1 MADIYSKLQTLGI
14 DVPIIY
20 LPKKGVDMTKWA
32 VVACDQYTS
41 EPEYW
46 EKVEALVGGDPSTY
60 RITFPEIFLEEPDK
74 EDRISKINATMNQ
87 YLDTKVLE
95 PKDPGFVLVK
105 RDTKSSPTRWG
116 LMVAL
121 DLEQYS
127 YAKDSKTPIR
137 ATEGTI
143 VERIPPR
150 VEIRKN
156 APLEFPHIMVLLD
169 DPNKLCIEP
178 LIDVVTKDRTQPVYD
193 FDLMAEG
200 GHITGYHI
208 ASEELLNGFADG
220 LAELHSPKRCK
231 ERYGIAD
238 QLIYA
243 MGDGNHSLATAKS
256 CWETLKAGGAPMDHP
271 ARWALVELVNIFDAG
286 IVFEPIHRVIFDGDY
301 ANFCTYLQAGGSDL
315 TETAHPSMESVI
327 VAVEAGGKDGSHV
340 IGITRPEGLF
350 TLTLKNPK
358 ATIAAGSVQT
368 AMDSYLSGSATS
380 GEGTANKNTVATVDY
395 IHGSD
400 VTMRLG
406 SEAGNFGILLPAL
419 RKEEFFGS
427 IVHDGALPR
436 KTFSMGEAEEK
447 RFYLE
452 GRIIR

>member
-1 MADIYSKLQTLGI
+1 MKQIYERLQKLGI
-14 DVPIIY
+14 DVPIIH
-20 LPKKGVDMTKWA
+20 LPKQGVDMTKWA

-46 EKVEALVGGDPSTY
+46 EEVEKVVGKSPSTL
-60 RITFPEIFLEEPDK
+60 RTTFPEIFLEEPGK
-74 EDRISKINATMNQ
+74 ETRIENINSAMQ
-87 YLDTKVLE
+87 EYLDNKVLT
-95 PKDPGFVLVK
+95 PLAPGFILVK
-105 RDTKSSPTRWG
+105 RDTNISPTRWG

-121 DLEQYS
+121 DLEEYDYS
-127 YAKDSKTPIR
+127 KGSKTKVR

-178 LIDVVTKDRTQPVYD
+178 LIEAAKNMSPIYD
-193 FDLMAEG
+193 FDLMQGG

-208 ASEELLNGFADG
+208 TEESLLEGFTEG
-220 LAELHSPKRCK
+220 LEKLVSPERCK

-256 CWETLKAGGAPMDHP
+256 CWETLKSQGAPMDHP
-271 ARWALVELVNIFDAG
+271 ARWALVELENIFDEG
-286 IVFEPIHRVIFDGDY
+286 IIFEPIHRVIFKGDY
-301 ANFCTYLQAGGSDL
+301 NAFATYLQKEGTSL
-315 TETAHPSMESVI
+315 TETPYSNIKELI
-327 VAVEAGGKDGSHV
+327 QQVENGGPLGEQI
-340 IGITRPEGLF
+340 IGLAREDGLF
-350 TLTLKNPK
+350 ALTLSNPK

-368 AMDSYLSGSATS
+368 AMDTYLKEHPT
-380 GEGTANKNTVATVDY
+380 ATVDY

-400 VTMRLG
+400 VTVRLG
-406 SEAGNFGILLPAL
+406 SESGNFGILLPSL
-419 RKEEFFGS
+419 KKEEFFTS

-436 KTFSMGEAEEK
+436 KTFSMGEAPEK

-452 GRIIR
+452 GRVIR

>member
-1 MADIYSKLQTLGI
+1 MKQIYERLQKLGI
-14 DVPIIY
+14 EVPIIY
-20 LPKKGVDMTKWA
+20 LPEQHVDMSKWA

-46 EKVEALVGGDPSTY
+46 EAVEKLVEESPSTF
-60 RITFPEIFLEEPDK
+60 RTTFPEIFLEEPGK
-74 EDRISKINATMNQ
+74 ELRIEQINNAMRQ
-87 YLDTKVLE
+87 YMDNKVLT
-95 PKDPGFVLVK
+95 PLAPGFILVK
-105 RDTKSSPTRWG
+105 RDTNISPTRWG

-121 DLEQYS
+121 DLEEYDYS
-127 YAKDSKTPIR
+127 KGSKTKVR

-169 DPNKLCIEP
+169 DPDKLCIEP
-178 LIDVVTKDRTQPVYD
+178 LVEASKKMPPIYD
-193 FDLMAEG
+193 FELMQGG

-208 ASEELLNGFADG
+208 TEERLLEGFAKG
-220 LAELHSPKRCK
+220 LESLVSPERCK

-256 CWETLKAGGAPMDHP
+256 CWETLKSQGAPMDHP
-271 ARWALVELVNIFDAG
+271 ARWALVELENIFDEG
-286 IVFEPIHRVIFDGDY
+286 IIFEPIHRVIFNGDY
-301 ANFCTYLQAGGSDL
+301 STFATYLQKEGATL
-315 TETAHPSMESVI
+315 TETPC
-327 VAVEAGGKDGSHV
+327 SHV
-340 IGITRPEGLF
+340 EDLIKQVEKGGSQGEQIIGLAREDGLF
-350 TLTLKNPK
+350 ALTLSNPK

-368 AMDSYLSGSATS
+368 AMDTYLKDNPT
-380 GEGTANKNTVATVDY
+380 TTVDY

-400 VTMRLG
+400 VTVRLG
-406 SEAGNFGILLPAL
+406 SEAGNFGILLPSL
-419 RKEEFFGS
+419 KKEEFFTS

-436 KTFSMGEAEEK
+436 KTFSMGEAPEK

-452 GRIIR
+452 GRVIR

>member
-1 MADIYSKLQTLGI
+1 MSSSLERLEKLGI
-14 DVPIIY
+14 EVPIIY
-20 LPKKGVDMTKWA
+20 LPSKGVDMTKWA

-46 EKVEALVGGDPSTY
+46 KDVDTLVGDAPSTL
-60 RITFPEIFLEEPDK
+60 RITFPEIYLEEGGK
-74 EDRISKINATMNQ
+74 EERIAQINATMQ
-87 YLDTKVLE
+87 EYLDSGALS
-95 PKDPGFVLVK
+95 PMDPGFILVK
-105 RDTKSSPTRWG
+105 RETKLSPTRWG
-116 LMVAL
+116 LMVGL
-121 DLEQYS
+121 DLEEYDYS
-127 YAKDSKTPIR
+127 KGSTTKVR

-169 DPNKLCIEP
+169 DPDSLCIEP
-178 LIDVVTKDRTQPVYD
+178 LIAATQEMSPVYD
-193 FDLMAEG
+193 FELMADG

-208 ASEELLNGFADG
+208 TSEQLLGGFADG
-220 LAELHSPKRCK
+220 LEALSSLERCTK
-231 ERYGIAD
+231 RYGIAD

-256 CWETLKAGGAPMDHP
+256 CWETLKAAGAPMNHP

-286 IVFEPIHRVIFDGDY
+286 IVFEPIHRVIFKGDY
-301 ANFCTYLQAGGSDL
+301 GRFCTYLKDMGSDL
-315 TETAHPSMESVI
+315 TETAHDSLESV
-327 VAVEAGGKDGSHV
+327 VHAVEAGSADGSHI

-350 TLTLKNPK
+350 TLTLKNPA
-358 ATIAAGSVQT
+358 ATIAAGSVQS
-368 AMDSYLSGSATS
+368 AMDTYLA
-380 GEGTANKNTVATVDY
+380 EHKQATVDY

-400 VTMRLG
+400 VTQRLG
-406 SEAGNFGILLPAL
+406 SAPGNFGILLPAL
-419 RKEEFFGS
+419 RKEEFYNS